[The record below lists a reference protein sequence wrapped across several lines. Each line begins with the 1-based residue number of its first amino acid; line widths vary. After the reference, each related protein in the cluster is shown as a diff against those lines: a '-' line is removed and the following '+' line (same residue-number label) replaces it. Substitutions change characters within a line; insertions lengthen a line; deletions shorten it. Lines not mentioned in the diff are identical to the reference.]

1 MYQKKHS
8 GWLWFVCLNGSR
20 FLLTPNSF
28 RMHGLVIPSLWR
40 GVALFKDL
48 TSVQRRAVAPIRYSP
63 RMSSA
68 ERRLQRVCIC
78 TCSCVCV
85 LQDVQKHV
93 LENSNAICTSPN
105 YITLYVYIYNYVYTV
120 LVLLA
125 RFSPRW
131 PIHVCEASFKN
142 AWDAFAHYCIYTCI
156 FCANMWIDVCILNIC
171 VYVTLC
177 MYIDMTYRVYI
188 RYIHVYV

>member
-1 MYQKKHS
+1 MYFCSKVMALIETDPFTITQTSNLKVGISSRIDVQMTVNWLHANWVGLNMYQKKHS

-125 RFSPRW
+125 RFSPR
-131 PIHVCEASFKN
+131 
-142 AWDAFAHYCIYTCI
+142 
-156 FCANMWIDVCILNIC
+156 
-171 VYVTLC
+171 
-177 MYIDMTYRVYI
+177 
-188 RYIHVYV
+188 